1 VVSRSRMLFA
11 AAALIPAAL
20 VAACGSSGGSSS
32 SSASPSTAAKPAT
45 VATAPASGSQS
56 VSETG
61 SSLLFPLFGTWAT
74 GYKSKYS
81 NVSITTAST
90 GSGAGISGAT
100 AGTVDIGASDAYLP
114 PGDMQKTP
122 SLKNIPL
129 AISAQQIN
137 YNIPGLS
144 PSTHL
149 KLNGTVLASIYQ
161 GKVKTWNDPAI
172 AKLNPGAKLPAT
184 KIVPLRRSD
193 SSGDT
198 FLFTSYLSKQDP
210 AWSSSIGF
218 GTSVSWPTIAGAPAE
233 KGNSGMVTGC
243 KSTPGCIAY
252 IGISYL
258 KKTTAAGLGEAQL
271 ANGSGAYV
279 LPTPASVTAAANGFV
294 SSTPANG
301 AISMINSSVSGA
313 YPIINYEYGIVN
325 AKQTSAA
332 KAQTLQAFLH
342 WAITQGNAATDLSP
356 VQFQPLP
363 AQVEKQSDAQIAQI
377 KG

>member
-1 VVSRSRMLFA
+1 VTSRSRMLFA
-11 AAALIPAAL
+11 GAALIPVAL
-20 VAACGSSGGSSS
+20 AAACGSSSGGSSS
-32 SSASPSTAAKPAT
+32 STPKAASSKPAT
-45 VATAPASGSQS
+45 VASAPAKGSQQL
-56 VSETG
+56 SETG

-74 GYKSKYS
+74 GYKSKFS
-81 NVSITTAST
+81 NVAITTAST

-100 AGTVDIGASDAYLP
+100 AGTVDIGASDAYLS

-149 KLNGTVLASIYQ
+149 KLNGTVLAQIYQ
-161 GKVKTWNDPAI
+161 GKVKTWNDPSIKA
-172 AKLNPGAKLPAT
+172 LNPGASLPAT

-198 FLFTSYLSKQDP
+198 FIFTSYLSKQNP

-218 GTSVSWPTIAGAPAE
+218 GTTVSWPTIAGAPAE

-258 KKTTAAGLGEAQL
+258 KKTTAANLGEAQL
-271 ANGSGAYV
+271 ANGAGAYE
-279 LPTPASVTAAANGFV
+279 LPTPASITAAATGFAP
-294 SSTPANG
+294 STPPNG
-301 AISMINSSVSGA
+301 AISMINSSASGA

-325 AKQTSAA
+325 AKQTTAA

-342 WAITQGNAATDLSP
+342 WAITEGNGPTYLNP

-363 AQVEKQSDAQIAQI
+363 SKVQQQSDAQIAQI